1 MSTTKTD
8 EHTVLFGPARND
20 FLKTR
25 ASRQMN
31 YLRFLGGKP
40 VCCVNILPGAAFT
53 LPVVT
58 GEVLAVAAVLFLR
71 LLLV

>member
-1 MSTTKTD
+1 MSTTKTG
-8 EHTVLFGPARND
+8 EHTVLGPARSD

-25 ASRQMN
+25 ARRQMN

-40 VCCVNILPGAAFT
+40 VCWVSIFPGAAFT

-71 LLLV
+71 RLLV